1 MTTLTVLKIL
11 LMMMGAFILIKASNI
26 VVKGLNRLSKTAHWR
41 KFGIAAVILA
51 LSTSLP
57 ELSVGIITAIN
68 KTPALSLGNVV
79 GSNVANISLV
89 MGGAALMSG
98 SVAVIG
104 SYLKRDFIL
113 AFLAGSLPLLL
124 LMDGKLGRVDG
135 VILLSAYGYYLFSVV
150 HKKHVKAMR
159 TDKEGL
165 MGRFLRKF
173 EVLGKSSVRKSMVQ
187 VMLGL
192 GLLLFSGQV
201 IVRLGIQVAEDLHM
215 PVLLVGLFIVAV
227 GTSLPELVLATKAIA
242 EKEVALVFGNLLGST
257 VANSTLI
264 IGLVAVLS
272 PIEIVAVRSYFLATI
287 AYIILFW
294 LFWLFTKTKKRLD
307 RWEGALLLVGYLL
320 FLGLELIKENGW
332 GLGLPNWF
340 QWILGR

>member
-11 LMMMGAFILIKASNI
+11 LMMGGTFILIKASNI
-26 VVKGLNRLSKTAHWR
+26 VVHGLNRLAETAHWG
-41 KFGIAAVILA
+41 KFGIAALILA

-57 ELSVGIITAIN
+57 ELSVGITAAIN
-68 KTPALSLGNVV
+68 KTPALSLGDVV

-89 MGGAALMSG
+89 MGGAALISG

-124 LMDGKLGRVDG
+124 LMDGKLGRIDG
-135 VILLSAYGYYLFSVV
+135 LILLSAYGYYLFSVV

-159 TDKEGL
+159 ADKEGL
-165 MGRFLRKF
+165 MGRFLRRFK
-173 EVLGKSSVRKSMVQ
+173 VLKRVSVRESMAQ
-187 VMLGL
+187 VMLGM
-192 GLLLFSGQV
+192 GLLLFSAQI
-201 IVRLGIQVAEDLHM
+201 IVRLATQIATDLHM
-215 PVLLVGLFIVAV
+215 PVLLVGLFMVAI

-272 PIEIVAVRSYFLATI
+272 PIEIVAVRSYLLATI

-320 FLGLELIKENGW
+320 FLGLELVKENGW
-332 GLGLPNWF
+332 GLWLPDWF

>member
-1 MTTLTVLKIL
+1 MTMLTVWKIL
-11 LMMMGAFILIKASNI
+11 LMMVGTFILVKSSNI
-26 VVKGLNRLSKTAHWR
+26 VVKGLNRLSETADWG
-41 KFGIAAVILA
+41 KFGVAAVILA

-57 ELSVGIITAIN
+57 ELSVGITTAIT

-89 MGGAALMSG
+89 MGGAALVSG

-104 SYLKRDFIL
+104 SYLKRDFVL

-124 LMDGKLGRVDG
+124 LMDGKLGRIDG
-135 VILLSAYGYYLFSVV
+135 LILLSAYGYYLFSVV

-159 TDKEGL
+159 ADKEAL
-165 MGRFLRKF
+165 MGRFLRRLK
-173 EVLGKSSVRKSMVQ
+173 VLKRVSVRESLAQ
-187 VMLGL
+187 VMLGV
-192 GLLLFSGQV
+192 GLLLFASQIV
-201 IVRLGIQVAEDLHM
+201 VRLATQVATDLHM
-215 PVLLVGLFIVAV
+215 PVLLVGLFMVAI

-272 PIEIVAVRSYFLATI
+272 PIEIVAVRSYLLATV

-307 RWEGALLLVGYLL
+307 RWEGALLLAGYLL
-320 FLGLELIKENGW
+320 FLSLELVKENGW
-332 GLGLPNWF
+332 GLWLPEWF